1 MAVDACY
8 PTVPVP
14 VVAPGRPRL
23 PMLAWGEAL
32 AIDIDGTA
40 VAPLAVLE
48 VGHLNGDLLL
58 RKGCRRTDRG
68 SRGRDQ
74 GEGEQ
79 VWA

>member
-8 PTVPVP
+8 TTVPVP

-58 RKGCRRTDRG
+58 RKRRWADRG
-68 SRGRDQ
+68 SRCRDQ

-79 VWA
+79 VSA

>member
-1 MAVDACY
+1 
-8 PTVPVP
+8 
-14 VVAPGRPRL
+14 
-23 PMLAWGEAL
+23 MLAWGEAL

-58 RKGCRRTDRG
+58 RRRRRGPDRG
-68 SRGRDQ
+68 SRCMDQ
-74 GEGEQ
+74 DDGEQ